1 MSNSVVRYSDAELA
15 EFKTVIENKLVKT
28 RESVES
34 LQSQILEIT
43 ENTSDEHGGDW
54 VDDSSIN
61 SEVEMLN
68 NMAIRQRRYLKDL
81 ENALIR
87 IRNKSYGICVVTG
100 ELIDRKRLMAV
111 PTTTKSL
118 AAKTGSINALSPK
131 IKPKPKPKPKP
142 KAGRNN
148 PGKKIISKVIRK
160 PTGNVSKPI
169 ISDDDDDDDLEFN
182 KDLLF
187 KEGQS
192 IKPPIDEL
200 EDVIDDED
208 KDFTR
213 DSDDVFIGR
222 FRDDDDDDDE

>member
-131 IKPKPKPKPKP
+131 IKPKPKPKPK
-142 KAGRNN
+142 AGRNN

-160 PTGNVSKPI
+160 STGNVSKPI
-169 ISDDDDDDDLEFN
+169 ISDDDDDDLEFN

-200 EDVIDDED
+200 EDVIDDEE
-208 KDFTR
+208 KDFIR

-222 FRDDDDDDDE
+222 FRDDDDDDDDE